1 MSGGE
6 RAAVRRARAPAGQ
19 QRRSPEPTQPKARRD
34 DYGANAGY
42 QGEAGK
48 RRLTVLLSLVHPHSQ
63 APRMA
68 VFAGSATSLRSR
80 LPECARLPRQSRRR
94 MACRSAFAVAFE
106 EAAMARAAMARAV
119 VVWWLIAVFIGTAVL
134 KHRRMAIANTNIHRS
149 TGGASSLVAVR
160 PLHSPFFKLKI
171 IPPKV
176 LCGSDSACLT
186 VYSSVSPSW
195 LCNA

>member
-1 MSGGE
+1 MIRGMQRGRAESSADAGLIE
-6 RAAVRRARAPAGQ
+6 WRRAAVRRARAPAGQ

-34 DYGANAGY
+34 DYGANAGD

-106 EAAMARAAMARAV
+106 EAAMARAAMARALV
-119 VVWWLIAVFIGTAVL
+119 ALALAKARTSQCIKASSQWCRSAPETCMRAYEMPELVL
-134 KHRRMAIANTNIHRS
+134 KT
-149 TGGASSLVAVR
+149 
-160 PLHSPFFKLKI
+160 F
-171 IPPKV
+171 
-176 LCGSDSACLT
+176 
-186 VYSSVSPSW
+186 
-195 LCNA
+195 